1 MWFDRWG
8 PDEFPQPAA
17 LPRHNGASRAV
28 AIMTV
33 QASLVRPK
41 VRRRPQQPAELLRN
55 QATREYFLRATA
67 TADPIAKARILDKII
82 TANLPVADRLAMRYS
97 GRGIST
103 PDLVQVARLGLV
115 QAVRRFEPKAESE
128 FLSFAIPTMLGEL
141 KRHFR
146 DRGWAVRPTRRIQ
159 ELQPRV
165 LAAAA
170 DLTQEFART
179 PTRTEI
185 ADYLDVDESAVVE
198 AQVAVSCFT
207 AASLDQPVVN
217 DSRTTVTW
225 AYFMGHEDPALEWA
239 EFRLTLAPLFRRL
252 SDRDRLVLHLRLVDD
267 LTQKQIGGIV
277 GITQTQVS
285 RILTRIMRLARDELA
300 A

>member
-1 MWFDRWG
+1 M
-8 PDEFPQPAA
+8 
-17 LPRHNGASRAV
+17 

-33 QASLVRPK
+33 QASVAHAQ
-41 VRRRPQQPAELLRN
+41 VRRQLQQHSELLRS

-67 TADPIAKARILDKII
+67 TADPIAKARILGTII
-82 TANLPVADRLAMRYS
+82 NVNMPVADRLARRYS
-97 GRGIST
+97 GRGVAT
-103 PDLVQVARLGLV
+103 EDLIQVARLGLV
-115 QAVRRFEPKAESE
+115 QAVRRFEPRAESE

-146 DRGWAVRPTRRIQ
+146 DRGWSVRPTRRIQ

-165 LAAAA
+165 LAAAS

-185 ADYLDVDESAVVE
+185 ADYLDVDASAVVE
-198 AQVAVSCFT
+198 AQIAVSCFG
-207 AASLDQPVVN
+207 AASLDRLVVK
-217 DSRTTVTW
+217 DSRGTVTW
-225 AYFMGHEDPALEWA
+225 ADFPGHEDPALEWA

-267 LTQKQIGGIV
+267 LTQKQIGNIV

>member
-1 MWFDRWG
+1 
-8 PDEFPQPAA
+8 
-17 LPRHNGASRAV
+17 
-28 AIMTV
+28 MTV
-33 QASLVRPK
+33 QASLVRPE
-41 VRRRPQQPAELLRN
+41 VRRRPQQHAELLRR

-67 TADPIAKARILDKII
+67 TADPIAKARILEKIV
-82 TANLPVADRLAMRYS
+82 TENLSVADRLGMRYS
-97 GRGIST
+97 GRGIPT

-115 QAVRRFEPKAESE
+115 QAVRRFEPKAESD

-165 LAAAA
+165 LAAAS

-207 AASLDQPVVN
+207 AASLDQPVVR
-217 DSRTTVTW
+217 DSRST
-225 AYFMGHEDPALEWA
+225 AADFMGHEDPALEWA

-267 LTQKQIGGIV
+267 LTQKQVGGIV